1 MIIDLTKIPDYDFN
15 SREVPNMAHYNS
27 IWGFYMSQQTVNYTY
42 ENTGL
47 KGYSLATVTIDGYF
61 TINAEISY
69 RTYGYCEELNSSM
82 EAFEIDNVLNI
93 VKNMSDQEK
102 SDILFEKYSNLKQLI
117 ISRAKKSAP
126 DELIDFGTDSDSRC
140 VELPSKL
147 RDLNGNP
154 VYMMPTGLSLRAER
168 SPVILNYTATLTE
181 VKQNPCLIDING
193 IKLENASITIT
204 GRKPRIN
211 DVIYA
216 YANGGEHYF
225 TGYNNRKISV
235 KGNVRK
241 VANPDKSIIL
251 DTNDTEILNNI
262 SENGYFELNIDKL
275 SGIVPVMRVYLDR
288 NIASLNKDKGNASI
302 ELSGEQ
308 VVEEE

>member
-1 MIIDLTKIPDYDFN
+1 MIIDLTKIPDYDLN

-82 EAFEIDNVLNI
+82 EAFEINNVLNI

-288 NIASLNKDKGNASI
+288 NIASLNKDKGNASL

-308 VVEEE
+308 LVEEE

>member
-1 MIIDLTKIPDYDFN
+1 
-15 SREVPNMAHYNS
+15 
-27 IWGFYMSQQTVNYTY
+27 
-42 ENTGL
+42 
-47 KGYSLATVTIDGYF
+47 
-61 TINAEISY
+61 
-69 RTYGYCEELNSSM
+69 
-82 EAFEIDNVLNI
+82 
-93 VKNMSDQEK
+93 MSDQEK

-126 DELIDFGTDSDSRC
+126 DDLIDFGTDSDSRC

-288 NIASLNKDKGNASI
+288 NIASLNKDKGNASL